1 MLDCV
6 RGFFWLKLKS
16 ENDIWSQIYSFEK
29 IKNLFNMI
37 FLFEIQDLLVVL
49 LGIAI
54 IVLGYLLL
62 IPLRVLLLK
71 NNDWNKDSYQNAS
84 SIEVSVLTILLGIL
98 ILFGYAKIEDIINQF
113 IDKFQ

>member
-16 ENDIWSQIYSFEK
+16 ENDIWSQIHSFEK

-37 FLFEIQDLLVVL
+37 FLFEIQELLVVL

-54 IVLGYLLL
+54 IVLG
-62 IPLRVLLLK
+62 VLLLK
-71 NNDWNKDSYQNAS
+71 NNDWSKDSYQNAS
-84 SIEVSVLTILLGIL
+84 SIEVSVLTIFLGIL
-98 ILFGYAKIEDIINQF
+98 ILFGYAKVEDIINQF